1 MSQTVAISPR
11 IIEGLYHQALVLS
24 DEVRATFALTQRLK
38 LVASDNDLAR
48 ISLSGEALRAT
59 TRMLHAVAWLLN
71 HRAYFNG
78 DLSEFQLR
86 RCGHLPDTAKGS
98 DPERFAHLAPE
109 IQELIAAIERFYARL
124 LRLDSDWRDHKL
136 TLLPSG
142 IMQPIPIAGL
152 AG

>member
-1 MSQTVAISPR
+1 MPQTVAISPR
-11 IIEGLYHQALVLS
+11 IIEGLYQQALVLS
-24 DEVRATFALTQRLK
+24 DEVRATFALTHRQSLAAK
-38 LVASDNDLAR
+38 GDNLAR

-86 RCGHLPDTAKGS
+86 RCGHLPDSPKGP
-98 DPERFAHLAPE
+98 DLERFALLTPE
-109 IQELIAAIERFYARL
+109 IQELVAAIERFYARL
-124 LRLDSDWRDHKL
+124 LRLDSEWRNQKL
-136 TLLPSG
+136 TSPPVDLNQPS
-142 IMQPIPIAGL
+142 PLAGL